1 MVKKTYKKDFLL
13 KAYESMIRIREFEQ
27 RAIQCS
33 LKGMTFGNIHPCVY
47 QEAISAGAV
56 MAMEE
61 RDFLTASHRGHG
73 QSIAKGT
80 STKEMMAELF
90 GKATGCCGGKG
101 GSLHVTD
108 VSKGVLGA
116 NGIVGGGI
124 PIAAGS
130 ALASKIQS
138 KDEVTL
144 AFFGDGAAN
153 IGVFHETMNM
163 AATLKLPIVFVCEN
177 NKWGASVKNSRV
189 TNTETISV
197 RAKAY
202 DIPGKTIDGND
213 VLTVYATI
221 KEAIEYA
228 RAGNGPSLIEC
239 DTYRVLAHNIGDPM
253 TYRTEEEKKEAQHW
267 KEKRDPIVLFRK
279 YLSDNGFKETEL
291 DEINKRAVAEI
302 DDAVKFAEESPYP
315 EASMLTA
322 DVYTSDNERSVAR

>member
-1 MVKKTYKKDFLL
+1 MAKKTYKKDLLL
-13 KAYESMIRIREFEQ
+13 KVYETMMRIREFEQ

-61 RDFLTASHRGHG
+61 RDYITVSHRGHG
-73 QSIAKGT
+73 QSIAKGA
-80 STKEMMAELF
+80 STKDMMAELF
-90 GKATGCCGGKG
+90 GKITGCCGGKG

-130 ALASKIQS
+130 ALASKINNS
-138 KDEVTL
+138 GEVTL
-144 AFFGDGAAN
+144 TFFGDGAAN
-153 IGVFHETMNM
+153 IGVFHETLNM
-163 AATLKLPIVFVCEN
+163 AAAWKLPIVFVCEN
-177 NKWGASVKNSRV
+177 NKWGASVKNSRII
-189 TNTETISV
+189 NTETISV

-202 DIPGKTIDGND
+202 DILGKTIDGND
-213 VLTVYATI
+213 VLVVYENV
-221 KEAIEYA
+221 KEAVDYA

-253 TYRTEEEKKEAQHW
+253 TYRTEEEKKEAQYW

-291 DEINKRAVAEI
+291 DEINKRAAAEI